1 MKILITGA
9 SGFIGSFLC
18 EEALRRGHEVWA
30 GVREHSSRRYL
41 QLSGLNFI
49 TLNLADKPSLI
60 SQLSSRFLSPVEG
73 LSAPFDI
80 IIHAGGATKCL
91 DRADFMR
98 NNYDCTRNFV
108 DALVELGMV
117 PRQFIYVSSY
127 SVIGPSVY
135 GASKLRAEEYIKS
148 VPGFPYVIFR
158 PTGVYGPREKD
169 YYVMAQSIAKHMD
182 FAVGQDQKLTF
193 IYVDDLVGAI
203 LAAVEKGVTRRT
215 YNVADGNTYES
226 RTFSD
231 LLQKELGVKHVLHFR
246 APLWFL
252 HVVTSVSDWWARN
265 ITHRPSTLNRDK
277 YLIMSQRD
285 WTCDITPMKEEL
297 GFTPQ
302 WDLSRGVKQTIK
314 WYKENHW
321 L

>member
-18 EEALRRGHEVWA
+18 EEGLRRGHEIWA

-41 QLSGLNFI
+41 QLQGLGFL
-49 TLNLADKPSLI
+49 TLDLSDRTVLSRQLAAVGS
-60 SQLSSRFLSPVEG
+60 
-73 LSAPFDI
+73 PFDV

-91 DRADFMR
+91 DRNDFMR

-108 DALVELGMV
+108 DVLTQLDMI

-135 GASKLRAEEYIKS
+135 GASKLRSEEYIKS
-148 VPGFPYVIFR
+148 LGDFPYVIFR

-169 YYVMAQSIAKHMD
+169 YFVMAQSIARHLD
-182 FAVGQDQKLTF
+182 FAVGQEQKLTF

-203 LAAVEKGVTRRT
+203 FAAVDKGVAHRT
-215 YNVADGNTYES
+215 YNVADGHTYES
-226 RTFSD
+226 RVFSD
-231 LLQKELGVKHVLHFR
+231 LLRRELAVRHVIHIK
-246 APLWFL
+246 APLWLL
-252 HVVTSVSDWWARN
+252 HVVTSASDWWARN
-265 ITHRPSTLNRDK
+265 VTHRPTTLNRDK

-285 WTCDITPMKEEL
+285 WTCDITPLKEEL

-302 WDLSRGVKQTIK
+302 WDLEHGVKQTIK

>member
-18 EEALRRGHEVWA
+18 EEGLRRGHEIWA

-41 QLSGLNFI
+41 QLQGLGFL
-49 TLNLADKPSLI
+49 TLDLSDRTVLSRQLAAVGS
-60 SQLSSRFLSPVEG
+60 
-73 LSAPFDI
+73 PFDV

-91 DRADFMR
+91 DRNDFMR

-108 DALVELGMV
+108 DVLTQLDMI

-135 GASKLRAEEYIKS
+135 GASKLRSEEYIKS
-148 VPGFPYVIFR
+148 LGDFPYVIFR

-169 YYVMAQSIAKHMD
+169 YFVMAQSIARHLD
-182 FAVGQDQKLTF
+182 FAVGQEQKLTF

-203 LAAVEKGVTRRT
+203 FAAVDKGVAHRT
-215 YNVADGNTYES
+215 YNVADGHTYES
-226 RTFSD
+226 RVFSD
-231 LLQKELGVKHVLHFR
+231 LLRRELAVRHVIHVK
-246 APLWFL
+246 APLWLL

-265 ITHRPSTLNRDK
+265 VTHRPTTLNRDK

-285 WTCDITPMKEEL
+285 WTCDITPLKEEL

-302 WDLSRGVKQTIK
+302 WDLEHGVKQTIK